1 MRHSIARHA
10 RPRPRQLAS
19 LSAAYA
25 RVASFSTSSPSPY
38 GTHKNTPATQPPP
51 RPSAPPPPRP
61 RAGLPPRPAPPPPTA
76 ATTAT
81 ARWLSTSTAAAS
93 PAAQGPQG
101 AAAAGQNPDD
111 ARQQKPKPKPK
122 PKPPSGEPDYY
133 ALFPE
138 TLAAGPPPEGPFE
151 LDARA
156 LHREFLQLQ
165 AGVHPDFHHHAS
177 SSLATETARSAARRR
192 AEAASANVNAA
203 YETLSSP
210 LARAGYLLRRLYGLD
225 VTGEGVGALVAP
237 DGELLDEVMTAAQR
251 IEEAGALEEL
261 KALREENDARVKAD
275 EAALAEAFARDDRDA
290 AVALVVRL
298 RYWLN
303 VREWID
309 EWQLG
314 RPVRM

>member
-1 MRHSIARHA
+1 MMHHSIARRA

-19 LSAAYA
+19 LCAAYA
-25 RVASFSTSSPSPY
+25 PVASFSTSSPSPY
-38 GTHKNTPATQPPP
+38 GTHKNTPATQPPQ
-51 RPSAPPPPRP
+51 RPFAPPTPRP
-61 RAGLPPRPAPPPPTA
+61 RAGLLPRPAPSPPTAA

-81 ARWLSTSTAAAS
+81 ARGLSTSTAAAS
-93 PAAQGPQG
+93 PAAQGSQG
-101 AAAAGQNPDD
+101 GAAAGQPPDD
-111 ARQQKPKPKPK
+111 AHQQKPK

-251 IEEAGALEEL
+251 IEEAGAWEEL
-261 KALREENDARVKAD
+261 KPLREENDARVKAD
-275 EAALAEAFARDDRDA
+275 EAALAEAFARDDPDA

-314 RPVRM
+314 RPVLM